1 MPASPIAVFQRLSA
15 SQAPTKTPALFGT
28 VHVLGAGIGGLFAA
42 RVLSDHAERV
52 VVIDPDAGVRDIG
65 GAPRPG
71 VPQGSQVHTL
81 SPGGLR
87 QLERWYPGAARQAE
101 ARGAVLPGPGRSASY
116 VDGVQQV
123 STPNVDFLI
132 CTRPFLEGLIRERTL
147 DLPNVEL
154 VAGRVTGLVYDGQ
167 RVVAVRYSTE
177 AGEVVQ
183 AGDFF
188 VDATGRGSRMA
199 DWLEA
204 GEWPRPRMERL
215 SVDVRYVTAH
225 FERSPDWA
233 GPLSGI
239 TRYSPR
245 FASGR
250 FAGAAVNAVED
261 QRWAVMLASYGD
273 DPQVSDAE
281 GFRARCAE
289 LQPVYQEAVK
299 GRLIGELAPFRHPD
313 NRWRHFAAL
322 DRFPARLVVTGEAVA
337 SFNPVYGQGMSSA
350 MLHASCLSEYLC
362 GGPDL
367 DIPARYFFELQHV
380 VVAAAWQ
387 TSATADAARLGLAG
401 RPASERQRRT
411 AWAMRHIM
419 AAVVHDSQVAEAFR
433 DVSFMVAHPATLLA
447 PDLVRRAARANGVPD
462 EEFFREYGPAT
473 DVA

>member
-1 MPASPIAVFQRLSA
+1 MPPSPIAVFQRLGA
-15 SQAPTKTPALFGT
+15 SGAPAETPVLFGT

-52 VVIDPDAGVRDIG
+52 VVIDPDAGEGDTG
-65 GAPRPG
+65 SAPRPG

-81 SPGGLR
+81 MPGGLR
-87 QLERWYPGAARQAE
+87 QLERWYPGATRQAE
-101 ARGAVLPGPGRSASY
+101 ARGAVLPGPDRSVSY

-123 STPNVDFLI
+123 GTPNVGFLI

-147 DLPNVEL
+147 GLPNVEP
-154 VAGRVTGLVYDGQ
+154 VTGRVTGLVYDGQ
-167 RVVAVRYSTE
+167 RVAAVRYSTGTGE
-177 AGEVVQ
+177 AVR

-215 SVDVRYVTAH
+215 DVDVRYVTAH
-225 FERSPDWA
+225 FERSPDWT

-239 TRYSPR
+239 TRYGPR
-245 FASGR
+245 SGSER

-261 QRWAVMLASYGD
+261 RRWAVMLASYGD
-273 DPQVSDAE
+273 DPQVSDVE
-281 GFRARCAE
+281 GFRARCAG
-289 LQPVYQEAVK
+289 LPPVYREAVK
-299 GRLIGELAPFRHPD
+299 GRLTGGPVPFRHPD
-313 NRWRHFAAL
+313 NRWRHFEAL

-350 MLHASCLSEYLC
+350 MLHASCLSEYLR
-362 GGPDL
+362 GAPDL
-367 DIPARYFFELQHV
+367 DAPARHFFALQHV
-380 VVAAAWQ
+380 VAGAAWQ

-401 RPASERQRRT
+401 RPGTAPQQRT
-411 AWAMRHIM
+411 AWAMRHVM
-419 AAVVHDSQVAEAFR
+419 AAAVHDSRVAEAFR
-433 DVSFMVAHPATLLA
+433 DVSFMLAHPATLLA

-462 EEFFREYGPAT
+462 EEFDREYGPAT
-473 DVA
+473 

>member
-1 MPASPIAVFQRLSA
+1 MSPSPIAVFQRLSA
-15 SQAPTKTPALFGT
+15 SRAPADTSVLFGT

-52 VVIDPDAGVRDIG
+52 VVIDPDAGAGDIG
-65 GAPRPG
+65 RTPRPG

-81 SPGGLR
+81 MPGGLR

-101 ARGAVLPGPGRSASY
+101 ARGAVLPGPDRSASY

-147 DLPNVEL
+147 GLPNVEL
-154 VAGRVTGLVYDGQ
+154 VAGRVTGLVHDGQ
-167 RVVAVRYSTE
+167 RVAAVRYSTE
-177 AGEVVQ
+177 AGETVQ

-204 GEWPRPRMERL
+204 GEWPRPRTERL
-215 SVDVRYVTAH
+215 HVDVRYVTAH
-225 FERSPDWA
+225 FERPPDWA

-239 TRYSPR
+239 TRHSPR
-245 FASGR
+245 FASAR

-261 QRWAVMLASYGD
+261 QRWAVMLATYGD
-273 DPQVSDAE
+273 DPQVAEAE

-313 NRWRHFAAL
+313 NRWRHFEAL

-350 MLHASCLSEYLC
+350 MLHASCLSEYLR
-362 GGPDL
+362 GAPDL
-367 DIPARYFFELQHV
+367 DTPARHFFELQHV

-401 RPASERQRRT
+401 RPATAQQQRT

-419 AAVVHDSQVAEAFR
+419 AAAVHDSQVAEAFR
-433 DVSFMVAHPATLLA
+433 DVSFMLAHPATLLA
-447 PDLVRRAARANGVPD
+447 PDLVRRAALATGVPD
-462 EEFFREYGPAT
+462 EEFDREYGPAA